1 MSSIHPD
8 IAIANPDARQQPRGD
23 DADGE
28 PMSASQAAEL
38 LCLSQRAEEPE
49 AYSDDLTSFEADNRI
64 KLLKRK
70 LDG

>member
-1 MSSIHPD
+1 MSDVHPD
-8 IAIANPDARQQPRGD
+8 IAIANPDARQKPRNGD
-23 DADGE
+23 PDGE
-28 PMSASQAAEL
+28 PMTAAQAAEL

-49 AYSDDLTSFEADNRI
+49 AYSDDLTRFEATNRI